1 MSLEYL
7 LDVAIQF
14 ESQADHQPPVE
25 QPVAPL
31 PEPARP
37 PMLPPA
43 GHFGD
48 HPLMVKFDPREY
60 THIQAAPFHPF
71 LLPPT
76 GAMFALDPKRVAEAG
91 AYLAPFLLTHKAE
104 AARRR
109 QVAIARRNA
118 KRNIVPRHGVTSDGA
133 PAVCIDRNK
142 TKNRISAASY
152 RENRDKRVTFIM
164 NEIMQLQAEH
174 PGLVSKEWVP
184 MKKSKSAIRDGESKE
199 EYRKRTNRESAAD
212 SRYQQQ
218 QKLQYLTR
226 ELARLRAIVHVGDG
240 KSYPA
245 LATSTSPPQDDNND
259 DTDQPI

>member
-14 ESQADHQPPVE
+14 EQQTDRVTKLERHQQCAAQA
-25 QPVAPL
+25 
-31 PEPARP
+31 EPTP
-37 PMLPPA
+37 TPPA
-43 GHFGD
+43 AATLYADTNHLVKHFD
-48 HPLMVKFDPREY
+48 TREY

-76 GAMFALDPKRVAEAG
+76 GAMFGLDPKKAAEAG
-91 AYLAPFLLTHKAE
+91 GYLAPFLLSHKAE

-109 QVAIARRNA
+109 QVAIERRNA
-118 KRNIVPRHGVTSDGA
+118 KRNIVPRHAASEA
-133 PAVCIDRNK
+133 AAAVCIDRNK

-152 RENRDKRVTFIM
+152 RENRDKRVHFIEH
-164 NEIMQLQAEH
+164 EIQLLQKEH
-174 PGLVSKEWVP
+174 PGLQSKDWVP

-226 ELARLRAIVHVGDG
+226 ELARLRAVVHVGDAA
-240 KSYPA
+240 KRRSCH
-245 LATSTSPPQDDNND
+245 
-259 DTDQPI
+259 